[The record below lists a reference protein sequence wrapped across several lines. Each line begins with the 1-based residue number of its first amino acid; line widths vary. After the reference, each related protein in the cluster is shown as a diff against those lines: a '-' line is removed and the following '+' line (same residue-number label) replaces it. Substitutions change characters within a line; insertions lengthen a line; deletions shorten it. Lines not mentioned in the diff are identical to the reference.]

1 MCDCC
6 IVCVQTSEVGI
17 VERLGKFARLQ
28 GPGINFF
35 CYPFEGVVGKISLRV
50 MQLDV
55 ACESKTLDNVFVQ
68 TTVNIQYQ
76 VQQDKIYDAFYK
88 LSNHHQ
94 QMRAYVFD
102 VVRTVLPTMTLDQTF
117 EAKDD
122 IAMEVKAHLKEVM
135 DSYGFV
141 IIQALV
147 TDVSPD
153 ARVKNAM
160 NEINASRKMKE
171 ASLEKAEGE
180 KVLLVKAAEAD
191 AESKYLS
198 GVGVARQRKAIV
210 DGLRESIVEFQGNV
224 SGTNS
229 KDVID
234 LLLLTQYFDML
245 KDVGGNPQTATVFTS
260 PSKPGDAGPMRDAML
275 QAETIKR

>member
-1 MCDCC
+1 MTARRWF
-6 IVCVQTSEVGI
+6 VGLGTCV
-17 VERLGKFARLQ
+17 
-28 GPGINFF
+28 
-35 CYPFEGVVGKISLRV
+35 
-50 MQLDV
+50 
-55 ACESKTLDNVFVQ
+55 VQ
-68 TTVNIQYQ
+68 
-76 VQQDKIYDAFYK
+76 IYDAFYK
-88 LSNHHQ
+88 LTNHHQ
-94 QMRAYVFD
+94 QIRAYVYD
-102 VVRTVLPTMTLDQTF
+102 VVRTVIPTMTLDQSF

-122 IAMEVKAHLKEVM
+122 IAMAVKEHLKEVM

-147 TDVSPD
+147 TDVVPD
-153 ARVKNAM
+153 HRVKNAM

-180 KVLLVKAAEAD
+180 KVLKVKAAEAD

-210 DGLRESIVEFQGNV
+210 DGLQESIVEFQGNV

-245 KDVGGNPQTATVFTS
+245 KEVGNEPTCNTIFTS
-260 PSKPGDAGPMRDAML
+260 PASGGGSLQDAMM
-275 QAETIKR
+275 QADQIKR